1 MRTASA
7 RMVAVSGHLMPGP
20 EFGKLWCTDC
30 LLCLLGNND
39 PDRINFVIS
48 KYCQA
53 TGRFGLL
60 ADSVKLLDFLV
71 LSLI

>member
-1 MRTASA
+1 MSELRNSTASA

-30 LLCLLGNND
+30 LLCLPGNND

-48 KYCQA
+48 KYSFNGKIRLTCKFCKA
-53 TGRFGLL
+53 F
-60 ADSVKLLDFLV
+60 V
-71 LSLI
+71 LFV